1 MGKCFEGQQ
10 WRLTSTLT
18 QHALAAWRATMTF
31 SLRVSSSIVI
41 VLGSIWQ
48 NVNKGISWGYTCK
61 TKSNFLGVTNSPRD
75 LLDRVPAPAGRGPEE
90 YLLLVL
96 WVEKCDFFQR
106 RNGVTLRSTS
116 IEWDGL
122 NGEAEVIFNF
132 WNKRKYLIRRMY
144 FLALFIWSAKV
155 SKCLL

>member
-1 MGKCFEGQQ
+1 
-10 WRLTSTLT
+10 
-18 QHALAAWRATMTF
+18 MTF
-31 SLRVSSSIVI
+31 SLRVSSSIVM

-48 NVNKGISWGYTCK
+48 NVNKGISCGYTCK

-75 LLDRVPAPAGRGPEE
+75 LLDLRFVPEPAGKGPEE
-90 YLLLVL
+90 YRLLVQL

-122 NGEAEVIFNF
+122 RGQEADEVIFFNF
-132 WNKRKYLIRRMY
+132 LK
-144 FLALFIWSAKV
+144 
-155 SKCLL
+155 

>member
-1 MGKCFEGQQ
+1 
-10 WRLTSTLT
+10 
-18 QHALAAWRATMTF
+18 MTF
-31 SLRVSSSIVI
+31 SLRVSSSMVM

-48 NVNKGISWGYTCK
+48 NVNKGISCGYTCK

-75 LLDRVPAPAGRGPEE
+75 LLDLRFVPEPAGKGPEE

-122 NGEAEVIFNF
+122 RGQDAGEVIF
-132 WNKRKYLIRRMY
+132 LI
-144 FLALFIWSAKV
+144 F
-155 SKCLL
+155 